1 MLLTDT
7 DILAILQTER
17 NIDNL
22 ERVVICPF
30 EEKSLSPVGYDL
42 RAGLK
47 YQLLHEGVELSA
59 EYGEIL
65 IPPGETIS
73 VQTLEWI
80 AMPMNKS
87 LSGFITSRVMLV
99 SSGLSHISTTVDP
112 DWIGNL
118 LITMT
123 NHSKVPYI
131 IYPGERICTLSFIQ
145 NKSIPQKLSHHAP
158 GRPDALNQN
167 ASRIASEYI
176 KQNNRLR
183 SRIWLWWVFT
193 GFIYSLILYYAYI
206 KFGSN
211 EIFVAMVGAGVVL
224 SGFGMDVIRSILN
237 KRDK

>member
-7 DILAILQTER
+7 DIRAILQTER
-17 NIDNL
+17 NVDNL
-22 ERVVICPF
+22 ETIVIHPF
-30 EEKSLSPVGYDL
+30 DEKSLSPVGYDL
-42 RAGLK
+42 RAGIK
-47 YQLLHEGVELSA
+47 YQLLHEGVESLV
-59 EYGEIL
+59 EYSQII

-73 VQTLEWI
+73 IQTLEWI

-99 SSGLSHISTTVDP
+99 ASGLSHVSTTVDP

-123 NHSKVPYI
+123 NHSKVPFI
-131 IYPGERICTLSFIQ
+131 IDTGERICTLSFIQ
-145 NKSIPQKLSHHAP
+145 NKSIPQRLSHHAP
-158 GRPDALNQN
+158 GRPDALNKN

-176 KQNNRLR
+176 NKSNKLR
-183 SRIWLWWVFT
+183 SKIWMLWILT
-193 GFIYSLILYYAYI
+193 GLIYSAILYLAYL

-211 EIFVAMVGAGVVL
+211 EIFVAIVGAGVVL